1 VSWAGG
7 SSVTGEAF
15 LSYTTL
21 VIWLTFSNR
30 FGAVVE
36 TEVLGE
42 LLRNMFP
49 GDGRNFS
56 FGFDH

>member
-1 VSWAGG
+1 M
-7 SSVTGEAF
+7 GEA
-15 LSYTTL
+15 LLNYTIL
-21 VIWLTFSNR
+21 VILLTFSNR